1 MVNPKARDPLYFD
14 PIFDELQHGGCEAFL
29 HELMS
34 RDYSLMNLREPPV
47 TAALLAQREK
57 SVGAMGHWAIDLA
70 RTGEVRDPKSERAYD
85 ITAGADIPVATVRD
99 AVISRLGP
107 SPTASLYAELLR
119 RGMTCEQQVQRLS
132 VAARLAASSRLSVA
146 MESGT

>member
-1 MVNPKARDPLYFD
+1 MSEVLEQCLACLDAEFLLRGLDCQIGRGRHLGETVHCDLVIILPFGQLPAER
-14 PIFDELQHGGCEAFL
+14 EAL
-29 HELMS
+29 SHRSAEGL
-34 RDYSLMNLREPPV
+34 V
-47 TAALLAQREK
+47 
-57 SVGAMGHWAIDLA
+57 
-70 RTGEVRDPKSERAYD
+70 
-85 ITAGADIPVATVRD
+85 
-99 AVISRLGP
+99 